1 MAAEKPSVLIIGGL
15 GYIGRFLALHINKND
30 LASEVRLVDKVL
42 PQLAWLAPEFDEACS
57 SDKFIQADATRERK
71 SSTNNPPFPLPQALS
86 RIFDRAD
93 GKEWDYVF
101 NCGGE
106 TRYSQEDEVY
116 RLRSKEL
123 SLAVGRE
130 AAKRK
135 CKAFVELS
143 TGMVYKPDSSPSK
156 EGDKTKPWSKIAVFK
171 LQAEEE
177 LAKIEGYVRPPPAP
191 HEFLVLVVLVLTLHA
206 ARLNLVVVRLAHVY
220 GPYASQWVATALCMA
235 RVYKHLNE
243 EMKWLWTKDLR
254 TNTAHIDDVTRALW
268 DVAKWYDAGKANWDE
283 KEMGTTPTFN
293 VVDKGSTTQG
303 NVANLIGE
311 MFEIQTGFQ
320 GQFIS
325 TFARMNMDSVVDDI
339 NDELLGPWADLL
351 AEAGITRPG
360 PLTPFMEKE
369 LLKDTDLS
377 MDGTRLEKVVGFE
390 YQKPQ
395 ITKELLEEVIES
407 YKKMKWWP

>member
-1 MAAEKPSVLIIGGL
+1 MATEKPSVLIIGGL
-15 GYIGRFLALHINKND
+15 GYIGRFLALHIQKND

-42 PQLAWLAPEFDEACS
+42 PQLAWLAPEFEEACS
-57 SDKFIQADATRERK
+57 GDKFMQADATRE
-71 SSTNNPPFPLPQALS
+71 QAVT
-86 RIFDRAD
+86 RIFDRPD
-93 GKEWDYVF
+93 GKQWDYVF

-116 RLRSKEL
+116 KLRSKEL

-135 CKAFVELS
+135 VKCFVELS

-156 EGDKTKPWSKIAVFK
+156 EGDKLKPWSKIAVFK

-177 LAKIEGYVRPPPAP
+177 LAKIEG
-191 HEFLVLVVLVLTLHA
+191 
-206 ARLNLVVVRLAHVY
+206 LNLVIVRLAHVY

-235 RVYKHLNE
+235 RVYQHLEE

-268 DVAKWYDAGKANWDE
+268 DTAKWYDAGKAKWDP

-293 VVDKGSTTQG
+293 VVDDGMTTQG
-303 NVANLIGE
+303 AMADVIGE
-311 MFEIQTGFQ
+311 IFNIQTGFQ
-320 GQFIS
+320 GTIVS
-325 TFARMNMDSVVDDI
+325 TFARLNLDSVVDDV
-339 NDELLGPWADLL
+339 NDEVLGPWADLL
-351 AEAGITRPG
+351 ADAGITRAG

-377 MDGTRLEKVVGFE
+377 MDGSRLKSVVGFE
-390 YQKPQ
+390 YQKPKM
-395 ITKELLEEVIES
+395 TKELIEEVIES

>member
-1 MAAEKPSVLIIGGL
+1 MAEESSKPSVLIIGGL
-15 GYIGRFLALHINKND
+15 GYIGRFLAVHLHENK
-30 LASEVRLVDKVL
+30 LASDVRIVDKVL
-42 PQLAWLAPEFDEACS
+42 PQLAWLPPEFEEACAG
-57 SDKFIQADATRERK
+57 DKFMQADASRE
-71 SSTNNPPFPLPQALS
+71 QALN
-86 RIFDRAD
+86 RIFDRPD
-93 GKEWDYVF
+93 GKQWDYVF

-116 RLRSKEL
+116 KLRSLQL

-135 CKAFVELS
+135 VKVFVELS

-156 EGDKTKPWSKIAVFK
+156 ETDKLKPWSKIAVYK

-177 LAKIEGYVRPPPAP
+177 LAKIEG
-191 HEFLVLVVLVLTLHA
+191 
-206 ARLNLVVVRLAHVY
+206 LNLVIVRIAHVY

-235 RVYKHLNE
+235 RVYKFLDE

-254 TNTAHIDDVTRALW
+254 QNTVHIHDVTRALW
-268 DVAKWYDAGKANWDE
+268 AVAQWYDQGKAGWDA
-283 KEMGTTPTFN
+283 KTMGGLVPTFN
-293 VVDKGSTTQG
+293 VVDKGVTTQG
-303 NVANLIGE
+303 AMAEIIGQI
-311 MFEIQTGFQ
+311 FGIQTGFQ
-320 GQFIS
+320 GQLIS
-325 TFARMNMDSVVDDI
+325 TFARLNMDSVVDDV

-360 PLTPFMEKE
+360 PLSPFMEKE

-377 MDGTRLEKVVGFE
+377 MDGSRLEKVVGFRYE
-390 YQKPQ
+390 KPK
-395 ITKELLEEVIES
+395 ITKELVEEVIES